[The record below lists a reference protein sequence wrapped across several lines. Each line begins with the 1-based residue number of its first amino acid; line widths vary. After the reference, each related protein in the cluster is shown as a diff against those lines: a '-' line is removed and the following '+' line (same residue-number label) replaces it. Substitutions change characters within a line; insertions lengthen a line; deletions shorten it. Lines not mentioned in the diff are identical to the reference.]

1 MKPEPSA
8 RAARWLR
15 TFTLCAEHL
24 DPGDPDFVRV
34 CVLNG
39 VILLLG
45 GAGAA
50 FAVFNAAWLGPLA
63 GAPLILF
70 DLSALLAA
78 GGIGAYLWR
87 THDIERSAAI
97 ADVACLVALLGLVIV
112 REGGEYFELW
122 AMLYPPVAFMLRGPA
137 VGARHVALFLGVLFA
152 VALAGL
158 GDWNHG
164 HLDAVAVSN
173 LVGATLALTG
183 LVAVYEGSRSH
194 AHWRIA
200 AIRRDLER
208 ISIRDGLT
216 GVYNRRFFNE
226 VFPREM
232 SRASRG
238 DRRAALLLLDAD
250 YFKAYN
256 DAFGHPAGDRVL
268 VSLARALSSV
278 FRRGEDLVFRV
289 GGEEF
294 AVLCHAADE
303 DAAMQRA
310 EAARAAVE
318 RLEIAAPGSAGP
330 HVTISVGVGILDGL
344 REDSEA
350 AYARVD
356 RALYEAKRA
365 GRNRCAAAPPA
376 PGGAAGDG

>member
-1 MKPEPSA
+1 MEPEPSA

-15 TFTLCAEHL
+15 TFMLCAEHL

-39 VILLLG
+39 IIFLLG

-50 FAVFNAAWLGPLA
+50 FAVFNAAWLGPVA
-63 GAPLILF
+63 GASLILF
-70 DLSALLAA
+70 DLSALIAA
-78 GGIGAYLWR
+78 VGIGVYLWR
-87 THDIERSAAI
+87 SHDIERSAAI
-97 ADVACLVALLGLVIV
+97 ADVASLVALLGLVIV

-122 AMLYPPVAFMLRGPA
+122 AMLYPPIAFMLRGPA
-137 VGARHVALFLGVLFA
+137 VGARHVALFLGVLFV

-158 GDWNHG
+158 GEWNHG
-164 HLDAVAVSN
+164 HLDAVALSN

-183 LVAVYEGSRSH
+183 LVAAYEGSRRQ
-194 AHWRIA
+194 AHWRITS
-200 AIRRDLER
+200 IRRELER
-208 ISIRDGLT
+208 ISIRDALT
-216 GVYNRRFFNE
+216 GVYNRRFFSE

-238 DRRAALLLLDAD
+238 DRRTALLLLDAD
-250 YFKAYN
+250 HFKAYN

-268 VSLARALSSV
+268 IALAGALSAV

-294 AVLCHAADE
+294 AVLCQVADE
-303 DAAMQRA
+303 DDAMQRA
-310 EAARAAVE
+310 EAARGAVE
-318 RLEIAAPGSAGP
+318 RLAIPAPHASASV
-330 HVTISVGVGILDGL
+330 VTVSAGVGILDGI
-344 REDSEA
+344 REDPDA

-356 RALYEAKRA
+356 RALYEAKRG
-365 GRNRCAAAPPA
+365 GRNRCVAAPPA
-376 PGGAAGDG
+376 AAGEVGGR